1 MDYKIVLCGDGY
13 VGKTALRR
21 RYMGVGF
28 NPSYFMTLGAD
39 LSLQSISL
47 PNRSGKI
54 IPHKFQIWDLTGQH
68 SFKSVRPMYY
78 SGANSAII
86 VYDVTQPSSFQN
98 VINWVSEVKDHAN
111 EFLVSIILLANK
123 IDLKDQADAPVG
135 EKEGKGLS
143 EELSTKIFNDRIKI
157 HFMETSAKTGEN
169 VDQAF
174 MKIVEETHKLI
185 KSSEKREIE
194 EI

>member
-47 PNRSGKI
+47 PGRSGKI
-54 IPHKFQIWDLTGQH
+54 IPHKFQIWDLTGQQ

-78 SGANSAII
+78 SGANSALV
-86 VYDVTQPSSFQN
+86 VYDVTRPSSFQN
-98 VINWVSEVKDHAN
+98 VINWVSEIQENAK
-111 EFLVSIILLANK
+111 EFLVSLILIANK
-123 IDLKDQADAPVG
+123 IDLKSQSDSFIS
-135 EKEGKGLS
+135 EEEGKNLA
-143 EELSTKIFNDRIKI
+143 EELSTKIFKDELKI
-157 HFMETSAKTGEN
+157 HFMETSAKTGVN

-174 MKIVEETHKLI
+174 ERIVEETHKLVLLD
-185 KSSEKREIE
+185 EKQEKG
-194 EI
+194 